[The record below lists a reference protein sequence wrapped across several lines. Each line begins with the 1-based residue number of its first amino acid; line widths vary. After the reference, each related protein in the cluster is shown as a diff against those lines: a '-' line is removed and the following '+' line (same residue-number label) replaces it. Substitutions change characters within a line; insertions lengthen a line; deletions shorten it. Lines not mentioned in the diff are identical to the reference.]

1 MKLSRRDIVKLS
13 AAGAAAVAFGGQA
26 KADTTLK
33 VISLGSWN
41 ETVTSEGLVKPIKA
55 LLPSVQLD
63 IERLPFNQLMQ
74 ALDVRL
80 GARNADP
87 DVYIVDGPLTA
98 SYASRGHLLELDG
111 IVDKSAIA
119 PSAVIA
125 SSYKGKLYSAPLANT
140 ATVLFYNK
148 ALFRKAN
155 IAFPETDPG
164 KRLTWEKTHEFGKAL
179 ASKAEGVWGF
189 AWDQS
194 ERPYEMLPLGQSLGG
209 VALAPDGLKASGFL
223 DSEPFI
229 DAWTFMQKFYSDG
242 VSPRGLFD
250 IPVVWELFSSGKLAM
265 MVGLTAAWDT
275 FAKSNVEFGVA
286 PIPCFSSGKP
296 VSTTGGW
303 TFGINPRSAH
313 LDQAKDFI
321 RALMNPATQEAFL
334 RARPY
339 PPFLTDMWARMAD
352 YYTGD
357 MWKIVRHE
365 YETTAVP
372 RPTTPGYR
380 EYEELLRLALRD
392 IQMGADPKTSLTA
405 AAQKVD
411 RELRKY
417 R

>member
-1 MKLSRRDIVKLS
+1 MKFSRRDIVKLS
-13 AAGAAAVAFGGQA
+13 AAGATAVAFGRMA
-26 KADTTLK
+26 KADTALK

-119 PSAVIA
+119 SSAVTA

-155 IAFPETDPG
+155 IAFPEADPG
-164 KRLTWEKTHEFGKAL
+164 KRLTWEKVYELGKAL
-179 ASKAEGVWGF
+179 ANKAEGVWGF

-223 DSEPFI
+223 DSAPFI

-286 PIPCFSSGKP
+286 PIPYFSSGRP

-303 TFGINPRSAH
+303 TFGINPRSAR
-313 LDQAKDFI
+313 LDQSKDFI
-321 RALMNPATQEAFL
+321 RALMTPATQEAFL

-357 MWKIVRHE
+357 MWKIVRHD
-365 YETTAVP
+365 YENTAVP

-392 IQMGADPKTSLTA
+392 IQMGSDPKTSLVA